1 MFSLL
6 VAVVLVD
13 NPAAEPVV
21 LAECWL
27 SKAVF
32 YQQELT
38 Q

>member
-1 MFSLL
+1 MCLL
-6 VAVVLVD
+6 LLAVVLVE
-13 NPAAEPVV
+13 NPAVEPVV